1 MVRIADVLKNQR
13 ILSIE
18 ADQSVL
24 EASRFM
30 TEFNIGAVPVMRAGE
45 LVGIFSERDLMRR
58 VVSAGRSPALTKVAE
73 VMTSRPVVLSPDD
86 SVETAAFAMQEHGF
100 RHLPI
105 SQNQKLI
112 GLVSLRDVLLHS
124 VTEKDGEVRMMR
136 QYIGS
141 APGE

>member
-18 ADQSVL
+18 ADQTAL

-30 TEFNIGAVPVMRAGE
+30 TEYNIGAVPVMRDGE

-86 SVETAAFAMQEHGF
+86 SVESAACAMQEHGF
-100 RHLPI
+100 RHLPVCEGKQLRGI
-105 SQNQKLI
+105 I
-112 GLVSLRDVLLHS
+112 SLRDVL
-124 VTEKDGEVRMMR
+124 VRSR
-136 QYIGS
+136 ERAAS
-141 APGE
+141 

>member
-1 MVRIADVLKNQR
+1 MARIADVLKNQR

-18 ADQSVL
+18 AEQTVL

-30 TEFNIGAVPVMRAGE
+30 TEFNIGAVPVMRDGE

-100 RHLPI
+100 RHLPVCEGKQLRGI
-105 SQNQKLI
+105 I
-112 GLVSLRDVLLHS
+112 SLRDVM
-124 VTEKDGEVRMMR
+124 VRSR
-136 QYIGS
+136 ERAAS
-141 APGE
+141 